1 MSWLY
6 MSSGLSF
13 VTSSGVTSHKA
24 VDQISLVWQQ
34 RSPIGKSQAM
44 NRRLF
49 YVVTAIL
56 VALTVYMVSINLN
69 KLPDERPRAPRN
81 YIKEDKPADV
91 KLKGRNPLF
100 WEAKITS
107 LFRCWLK
114 IVFPSGKLFILLGNN
129 IGNNNRKSISSFV
142 RLTTSTGDVSQ
153 SLTKGIQT
161 STKARFPVKDT
172 IARFQPKLVMYA
184 TFQTF
189 RIFNDSSLR
198 DETSALLCLKGHCH
212 AIWQLCKKLEGV

>member
-1 MSWLY
+1 M
-6 MSSGLSF
+6 
-13 VTSSGVTSHKA
+13 
-24 VDQISLVWQQ
+24 WQQ
-34 RSPIGKSQAM
+34 RSPIDRVGKSQAM

-69 KLPDERPRAPRN
+69 KLPDERTRALRN
-81 YIKEDKPADV
+81 YIKEDKQADV
-91 KLKGRNPLF
+91 KGRNPLF
-100 WEAKITS
+100 WEVKITS

-114 IVFPSGKLFILLGNN
+114 IVFPSGKLFILLANN

-142 RLTTSTGDVSQ
+142 RLTTSIGDVSQ
-153 SLTKGIQT
+153 SLAKGIQT

-184 TFQTF
+184 TFQTLARF
-189 RIFNDSSLR
+189 LLKTDHPSRRIIRL
-198 DETSALLCLKGHCH
+198 
-212 AIWQLCKKLEGV
+212 V